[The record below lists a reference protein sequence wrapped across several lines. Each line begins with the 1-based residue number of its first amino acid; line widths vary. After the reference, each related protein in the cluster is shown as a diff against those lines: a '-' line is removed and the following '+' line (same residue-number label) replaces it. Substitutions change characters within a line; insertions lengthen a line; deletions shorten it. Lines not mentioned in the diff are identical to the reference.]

1 MNQEQYQNLLSQIHE
16 LNRQN
21 LLNENE
27 QIEQVS
33 YKIDVLSQIIN
44 KPSKKPEPTNNN
56 NNNKTSDKFLI
67 AILCILI
74 INTILLIFIIVND
87 SRIAEQIASSKNNK
101 QKIVEEI
108 KQEVVEDDVKDD
120 VLSFNKESIELFEDE
135 SFSEIKPLI
144 RKSTPYTCKDD
155 NKVYKIPYTVEIKG
169 KLYSDKFMFI
179 LQEDSITKECAI
191 RKENM

>member
-44 KPSKKPEPTNNN
+44 KPSKKPEPT

-135 SFSEIKPLI
+135 NFSEIKPLI

>member
-56 NNNKTSDKFLI
+56 KTSDKFLI

-87 SRIAEQIASSKNNK
+87 SRSVEQITTSKNNK

-135 SFSEIKPLI
+135 NFSEIKPLI

-191 RKENM
+191 EKENM